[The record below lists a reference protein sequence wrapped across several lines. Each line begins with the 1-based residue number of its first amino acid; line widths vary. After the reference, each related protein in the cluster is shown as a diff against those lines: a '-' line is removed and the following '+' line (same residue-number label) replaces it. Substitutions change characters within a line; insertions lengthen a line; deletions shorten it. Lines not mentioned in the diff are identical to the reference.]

1 MIAIGGRVTPT
12 PRNERVS
19 TARSCTGRRLG
30 RGFIV
35 QPRRWVVERTNGWI
49 NQCRHLD
56 RHYETPRTHTK
67 DS

>member
-19 TARSCTGRRLG
+19 TARSCTGPRLG
-30 RGFIV
+30 RRSIV

-49 NQCRHLD
+49 NHCRHLD
-56 RHYETPRTHTK
+56 RHYETPWTPTK